1 MTEETNHYGATA
13 ARTHGRPGRELR
25 PASLTVDMHSHVLV
39 PEAAALVQ
47 PHVDLSKV
55 PLAHFATDNTKALNR
70 KQDAD
75 RRPNM
80 LDVAVRLADM
90 DAAGIDVQ
98 VIMPPPPQ
106 CTYGIPL
113 DMGIKAA
120 RIVNAGLASFAA
132 QKPERFTAIGTV
144 PMQDGKAAAAELER
158 SMRED
163 GMKGAQILTTINGL
177 ELSDPQFA
185 PFWAKA
191 EELGAVILIHPN
203 GFTDGQRMTRFYFNN
218 VLGNPLETTMAL
230 HYLIFDGVL
239 ERHPALKLIAVHG
252 GGYLAGYSGRID
264 HAWGA
269 RSDVRGTLP
278 QPPTTYLK
286 RVFFDSVV
294 FTPHQLHNLVEV
306 FGAEKILMG
315 TDYPYDMAESDPVG
329 HLASAGLDE
338 RTFAAVAGG
347 NSKLLFGLR

>member
-1 MTEETNHYGATA
+1 MAEETNHYGATA
-13 ARTHGRPGRELR
+13 AREHGRPGREVR
-25 PASLTVDMHSHVLV
+25 PPSITIDMHSHVMV
-39 PEAAALVQ
+39 AEAAALTQ

-70 KQDAD
+70 KQEGD
-75 RRPNM
+75 RRPNL
-80 LDVAVRLADM
+80 LDLEVRLADM

-106 CTYGIPL
+106 CTYTVPL
-113 DMGIKAA
+113 EIGIKAA

-132 QKPERFTAIGTV
+132 QKPERFAAIGTV
-144 PMQDGKAAAAELER
+144 PMQDGRAAAAELER

-163 GMKGAQILTTINGL
+163 GMKGAHILTNVNGL

-185 PFWAKA
+185 PFWEKA

-203 GFTDGQRMTRFYFNN
+203 GFTEAGRMTRFYFNN
-218 VLGNPLETTMAL
+218 VIGNPLETTLAL

-252 GGYLAGYSGRID
+252 GGYLASYSGRID
-264 HAWGA
+264 HAYGA
-269 RSDVRGTLP
+269 RSDARGTLP
-278 QPPTTYLK
+278 HLPTTYLK
-286 RVFFDSVV
+286 RVFVDSIV
-294 FTPHQLHNLVEV
+294 FTPHQLRHLVEV
-306 FGAEKILMG
+306 FGADKVLMG

-329 HLASAGLDE
+329 HLASAGLDGP
-338 RTFAAVAGG
+338 TFAKIAGG
-347 NSKLLFGLR
+347 NAKALFGI

>member
-1 MTEETNHYGATA
+1 MAEETNHYGATA
-13 ARTHGRPGRELR
+13 AREHGRPGREVR
-25 PASLTVDMHSHVLV
+25 PPSITIDMHSHVMV
-39 PEAAALVQ
+39 PEAAALTQ
-47 PHVDLSKV
+47 PHIDLTKV

-75 RRPNM
+75 RRPNI
-80 LDVAVRLADM
+80 LDIDVRLADM

-106 CTYGIPL
+106 CTYTVPL
-113 DMGIKAA
+113 EIGIKAA
-120 RIVNAGLASFAA
+120 RIVNAGLASFVA
-132 QKPERFTAIGTV
+132 QKPERFAAIGTV
-144 PMQDGKAAAAELER
+144 PMQDGRAAAAELER

-163 GMKGAQILTTINGL
+163 GMRGAHILTSVNGL

-185 PFWAKA
+185 PFWEKA

-203 GFTDGQRMTRFYFNN
+203 GFTEAGRMTRFYFNN
-218 VLGNPLETTMAL
+218 VIGNPLETTLAL

-252 GGYLAGYSGRID
+252 GGYLASYSGRID
-264 HAWGA
+264 HAYGA

-278 QPPTTYLK
+278 HLPTTYLK
-286 RVFFDSVV
+286 RVFVDSVV
-294 FTPHQLHNLVEV
+294 FTPHQLRHLVEV
-306 FGAEKILMG
+306 FGPDKVLMG

-329 HLASAGLDE
+329 HLASAGLDGA
-338 RTFAAVAGG
+338 TFAKIAGG
-347 NSKLLFGLR
+347 NAKALFGI

>member
-1 MTEETNHYGATA
+1 MPEETNHYGATA
-13 ARTHGRPGRELR
+13 ARAHGRPGREVR
-25 PASLTVDMHSHVLV
+25 PSSVTVDMHSHVMV
-39 PEAAALVQ
+39 PEAASLVQ

-70 KQDAD
+70 RQDAD
-75 RRPNM
+75 RRANM
-80 LDVAVRLADM
+80 TDVAVRLADM

-113 DMGIKAA
+113 EMGIRAA
-120 RIVNAGLASFAA
+120 RIINAGLASFAA

-144 PMQDGKAAAAELER
+144 PMQDGQAAAAELER

-163 GMKGAQILTTINGL
+163 GMRGAQILTTINGM

-203 GFTDGQRMTRFYFNN
+203 GFTDGTRMTRFYFNN

-286 RVFFDSVV
+286 RVFVDSVV
-294 FTPHQLHNLVEV
+294 FTPHQLRTLVEL
-306 FGAEKILMG
+306 FGAEKVLMG
-315 TDYPYDMAESDPVG
+315 TDYPYDMAESDPVE

-347 NSKLLFGLR
+347 NARTLFGLP

>member
-13 ARTHGRPGRELR
+13 ARAHGRPGRELR
-25 PASLTVDMHSHVLV
+25 PASLTVDMHSHVHGA
-39 PEAAALVQ
+39 EAAALVQ

-80 LDVAVRLADM
+80 VDVAVRLADM

-158 SMRED
+158 S
-163 GMKGAQILTTINGL
+163 
-177 ELSDPQFA
+177 
-185 PFWAKA
+185 
-191 EELGAVILIHPN
+191 H
-203 GFTDGQRMTRFYFNN
+203 
-218 VLGNPLETTMAL
+218 
-230 HYLIFDGVL
+230 
-239 ERHPALKLIAVHG
+239 
-252 GGYLAGYSGRID
+252 
-264 HAWGA
+264 
-269 RSDVRGTLP
+269 
-278 QPPTTYLK
+278 
-286 RVFFDSVV
+286 
-294 FTPHQLHNLVEV
+294 
-306 FGAEKILMG
+306 
-315 TDYPYDMAESDPVG
+315 
-329 HLASAGLDE
+329 
-338 RTFAAVAGG
+338 AGG
-347 NSKLLFGLR
+347 RDEGRADPHHHQRP

>member
-1 MTEETNHYGATA
+1 MPEETNHYGATA
-13 ARTHGRPGRELR
+13 AREHGRPGREVR
-25 PASLTVDMHSHVLV
+25 PRSLTIDMHSHVMV
-39 PEAAALVQ
+39 PEAFALTQ
-47 PHVDLSKV
+47 PHVDLTKV

-80 LDVAVRLADM
+80 VDLSVRLADM
-90 DAAGIDVQ
+90 DAAGIDMQ

-106 CTYGIPL
+106 CTYTVPL
-113 DMGIKAA
+113 DLGIKAA
-120 RIVNAGLASFAA
+120 RIVNAGMASFAA
-132 QKPERFTAIGTV
+132 QKPDRFTAIGTV

-163 GMKGAQILTTINGL
+163 GLKGAQILTSINGL

-185 PFWAKA
+185 PFWDKA

-203 GFTDGQRMTRFYFNN
+203 GFTEAGRMTRLYFNN
-218 VLGNPLETTMAL
+218 VIGNPLETTLAL

-239 ERHPALKLIAVHG
+239 ERHPGLKLIAVHG
-252 GGYLAGYSGRID
+252 GGYLAAYSGRID
-264 HAWGA
+264 HAYGA

-278 QPPTTYLK
+278 ELPTTYLK

-294 FTPHQLHNLVEV
+294 FTPHQLRHLVEV
-306 FGAEKILMG
+306 FGADKILMG

-329 HLASAGLDE
+329 HLASCGLDE
-338 RTFAAVAGG
+338 ATFAKIAGG
-347 NSKLLFGLR
+347 NAKALFSV